1 MSMNVFFLFR
11 VAPLGAAAKVT
22 LFSSPASFF
31 QKKNF
36 FPFSQAL
43 TVFAD
48 GKDMTLF
55 RFPQAFS
62 KIIFSQ
68 AGTAFCL

>member
-1 MSMNVFFLFR
+1 MNVFFLFR

-22 LFSSPASFF
+22 LFSSPASLFGKKFLFF
-31 QKKNF
+31 F
-36 FPFSQAL
+36 AGGL

-55 RFPQAFS
+55 RFTQAFL
-62 KIIFSQ
+62 KNF
-68 AGTAFCL
+68 FP